1 MVSGLRVCH
10 IASPVANECVTG
22 DQLCGVGISARFN
35 AHLITIWNRD
45 GSNKESQDALFE
57 CVTKELPEGV
67 QLKKDNCYY
76 KKHSD
81 HAGFHVPPELKH
93 LVNDGTKTAD
103 SSPVV

>member
-1 MVSGLRVCH
+1 MS
-10 IASPVANECVTG
+10 
-22 DQLCGVGISARFN
+22 
-35 AHLITIWNRD
+35 
-45 GSNKESQDALFE
+45 
-57 CVTKELPEGV
+57 ELPEGV

-103 SSPVV
+103 SSPTV